1 MTGITG
7 ISIFIIIK
15 RMSIMLII
23 QILKISKTRR
33 VHINGCVIYV
43 TEKEALQSQTV
54 VEFKYVKSYSTFI
67 L

>member
-1 MTGITG
+1 
-7 ISIFIIIK
+7 
-15 RMSIMLII
+15 MLII